1 MALPQTKEAR
11 EIVLKRINEAVQFRR
26 EIDGLKEDTKALAEA
41 CKEQYDM
48 KPAEF
53 KTLVKAAYDRAKLED
68 QIEVL
73 QTALAEHEILTNS
86 K

>member
-1 MALPQTKEAR
+1 MSLPSCPEAR
-11 EIVLKRINEAVQFRR
+11 KVVAKRVNEAVQFKR
-26 EIDGLKEDTKALAEA
+26 EIAGLQEDTKALAES

-53 KTLVKAAYDRAKLED
+53 NSLVKAAYDRAKVEET
-68 QIEVL
+68 IESL
-73 QTALAEHEILTNS
+73 QTSLSELEILI